1 MLQAQ
6 SAKGKMLTKNWPR
19 VRLYDLQSWWWW
31 PKTSQLSLTDVCAWI
46 RTSQM
51 FNQERGFF
59 SFRAD
64 CYATQITALSL
75 FPSLPPSPS
84 LHHKIRE
91 NWIRRQL
98 QLFGQKTAPAEL
110 SQFTQSSLMPF
121 GFRPLRT
128 IRTKH
133 EWMRVLVFLFSALPP
148 SFFVTLTT
156 EAEWRGVSAGEHT
169 KRHSGNTRNSL
180 PDILVKTTKLL
191 PAWITTLGQ
200 NGPKGALFKVTI
212 FQKQGALR

>member
-1 MLQAQ
+1 M
-6 SAKGKMLTKNWPR
+6 MMTKNFSTFFDRCMRLDQNFSNVEPR
-19 VRLYDLQSWWWW
+19 ERIFLFQSRLLCNSNYS
-31 PKTSQLSLTDVCAWI
+31 SLS
-46 RTSQM
+46 
-51 FNQERGFF
+51 
-59 SFRAD
+59 
-64 CYATQITALSL
+64 
-75 FPSLPPSPS
+75 FPLSLPPSPS

-98 QLFGQKTAPAEL
+98 QLFGQKTAPTEL

-156 EAEWRGVSAGEHT
+156 EAEWRGVSAGEHI
-169 KRHSGNTRNSL
+169 KSHSGNTRKYS
-180 PDILVKTTKLL
+180 PAILVKTTKLL
-191 PAWITTLGQ
+191 PAWITTLSQNRPFAGQ
-200 NGPKGALFKVTI
+200 NSPF
-212 FQKQGALR
+212 FQWTKRYSFLEQYSKNTRSSSPAIKFVEDNQA